1 MINNNCN
8 HQVQNCGCSS
18 TSYTVVPPCPPACPE
33 VFNAQCI
40 VYTGTDILCNQD
52 IVISRYDYLDTIISK
67 LVNYVCQNSSSR
79 KVILVVNM
87 TTSNPVSVTHNLGS
101 DSVLVQVIDVT
112 TNALLHPDD
121 YTVNNYTSN
130 SVNVTR
136 TDAGGSTR
144 IVVIG

>member
-1 MINNNCN
+1 MATNNCGTP
-8 HQVQNCGCSS
+8 NCGC
-18 TSYTVVPPCPPACPE
+18 TNTYTVTAPCPPACAE
-33 VFNAQCI
+33 VFNSQCI
-40 VYTGTDILCNQD
+40 VYTGTDILCNNTT
-52 IVISRYDYLDTIISK
+52 VISRYDYLDTIISK
-67 LVNYVCQNSSSR
+67 LVNYICQNTSSA
-79 KVILVVNM
+79 KVVLVVNM

-112 TNALLHPDD
+112 TNTLLHPNN

-130 SVNVTR
+130 TVNVTR